1 MINNS
6 TNIRYLARAL
16 KKTNPKILDNIPSQL
31 AQAAIAPAAV
41 ISEYLIKSNF
51 DFSSDLHIALIGCEM
66 WDAMYGGAYY
76 QLIPLLVG
84 RPNLKIKLT
93 FIGKNFLYEH
103 YNTQPNKW
111 IKDNLGNWD
120 VNKCSLGEFCEK
132 NDLSDFDLAVMFH
145 PGFES
150 TWQEWFLDQPD
161 KHINTPNGLMNL
173 LDAGIPVIASSY
185 DKVEAEVDKRILL
198 EIGMG
203 VSDSYPSKFSAD
215 LGPDCPIP
223 VIWGNEI
230 WTFNGSYNP
239 DLEQVDFDKIAT
251 IHTEY
256 DLSEDEMMVL
266 TGQSLPFPFMPK
278 N

>member
-1 MINNS
+1 MINDS

-51 DFSSDLHIALIGCEM
+51 DFSSDLHIALIGSEM

-84 RPNLKIKLT
+84 RPDLKIKLT
-93 FIGKNFLYEH
+93 FIGMNFQSEA
-103 YNTQPNKW
+103 YNEKPNKW
-111 IKDNLGNWD
+111 VKENFGNWS
-120 VNKCSLGEFCEK
+120 VNKCSLGDFCET
-132 NDLSDFDLAVMFH
+132 NDLSDFDLAALFH
-145 PGFES
+145 PGFEA
-150 TWQEWFLDQPD
+150 TWREWFFDQAD
-161 KHINTPNGLMNL
+161 QQIDTPNGLMEL
-173 LDAGIPVIASSY
+173 LETGIPVIASSY
-185 DKVEAEVDKRILL
+185 DKVEAEVDKQILY
-198 EIGMG
+198 EMGMG

-230 WTFNGSYNP
+230 WVFSGSYNP
-239 DLEQVDFDKIAT
+239 DLEQVNFDKIST
-251 IHTEY
+251 IHTKY
-256 DLSEDEMMVL
+256 DLSEKEMML
-266 TGQSLPFPFMPK
+266 LAGQPQPFPFSLE
-278 N
+278 